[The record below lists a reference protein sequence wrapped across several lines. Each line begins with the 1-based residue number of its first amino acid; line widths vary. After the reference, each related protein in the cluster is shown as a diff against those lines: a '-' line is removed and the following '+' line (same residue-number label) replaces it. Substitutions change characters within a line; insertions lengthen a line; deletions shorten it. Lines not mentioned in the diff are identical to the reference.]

1 MPAMVEEQID
11 REFYTPER
19 WNNWI
24 KQVQECGF
32 ELTGS
37 NEPSE
42 KESEV
47 FVNME
52 DDIILACLKII
63 AKFDR
68 KVLSGESALSA
79 VANLRDIVLAEIEPI
94 SEDID
99 LMIDSLQTSL
109 MGGIA
114 ACECYIEGD
123 FEPKP
128 KMKDLIRSA
137 IDAEAADDVQIAMG
151 YVAQIGAAV
160 IGGKKIPKKALEDIP
175 YGFVAEW
182 LDGIESITAA
192 MVGATSYKKDDD

>member
-1 MPAMVEEQID
+1 MPDKGKEQIHH
-11 REFYTPER
+11 EYYTHER

-24 KQVQECGF
+24 KQVQESGF
-32 ELTGS
+32 ELA
-37 NEPSE
+37 
-42 KESEV
+42 ESDEISGENGEV

-68 KVLSGESALSA
+68 GTLSGEIALEA
-79 VANLRDIVLAEIEPI
+79 IADIRNIVLAEIKPI
-94 SEDID
+94 SDDID

-123 FEPKP
+123 FDK
-128 KMKDLIRSA
+128 KQNTKNLIKSA
-137 IDAEAADDVQIAMG
+137 IEAETADDIQIAMG
-151 YVAQIGAAV
+151 HIARIGASV
-160 IGGKKIPKKALEDIP
+160 ISGKKIPVKLLENIP

-182 LDGIESITAA
+182 LDGIESIAAA
-192 MVGATSYKKDDD
+192 MVGADSYKKDDE

>member
-1 MPAMVEEQID
+1 MAGKVEEQINH
-11 REFYTPER
+11 EFYTQER
-19 WNNWI
+19 WSNWI
-24 KQVQECGF
+24 KQIQESGF
-32 ELTGS
+32 VLDES
-37 NEPSE
+37 DEPSD
-42 KESEV
+42 KEGEV

-63 AKFDR
+63 AKYDR
-68 KVLSGESALSA
+68 EILSGEDARKA
-79 VANLRDIVLAEIEPI
+79 IADLRDIVLAEIEPI

-114 ACECYIEGD
+114 ACECYIDGD
-123 FEPKP
+123 FDPKP
-128 KMKDLIRSA
+128 KMKDIIKSA
-137 IDAEAADDVQIAMG
+137 LEAEAAEDIQIAMG

-182 LDGIESITAA
+182 LDGIES
-192 MVGATSYKKDDD
+192 

>member
-1 MPAMVEEQID
+1 MPDKVEEQNNH
-11 REFYTPER
+11 EFYTQER

-24 KQVQECGF
+24 KQVQESGF
-32 ELTGS
+32 VFTES
-37 NEPSE
+37 DEPSG
-42 KESEV
+42 KEGEV

-68 KVLSGESALSA
+68 EHLSGEGALGA
-79 VANLRDIVLAEIEPI
+79 IADLRGIVLAEIEPI

-114 ACECYIEGD
+114 ACECYVEGD
-123 FEPKP
+123 FDPKP
-128 KMKDLIRSA
+128 KMKDIIKSA

-182 LDGIESITAA
+182 LDGIESIAAA
-192 MVGATSYKKDDD
+192 MVGADSYKKDDD

>member
-1 MPAMVEEQID
+1 MTESDETSA
-11 REFYTPER
+11 
-19 WNNWI
+19 
-24 KQVQECGF
+24 
-32 ELTGS
+32 
-37 NEPSE
+37 
-42 KESEV
+42 KEGEV

-52 DDIILACLKII
+52 DDIILACLKVI

-68 KVLSGESALSA
+68 EHLSGEDALGA
-79 VANLRDIVLAEIEPI
+79 IADLRGIVLAEIEPI

-114 ACECYIEGD
+114 ACECYVEGD
-123 FEPKP
+123 FDPKP
-128 KMKDLIRSA
+128 KMKDIIKSA

-182 LDGIESITAA
+182 LDGIESIAAA
-192 MVGATSYKKDDD
+192 MVGADSYKKDDD

>member
-1 MPAMVEEQID
+1 MPGMVKEQINH
-11 REFYTPER
+11 EFYTKER

-24 KQVQECGF
+24 KQVRESGF
-32 ELTGS
+32 VLTES
-37 NEPSE
+37 NETSA
-42 KESEV
+42 KEGEV

-52 DDIILACLKII
+52 DDIILACLKVI

-68 KVLSGESALSA
+68 EHLSGEDALGA
-79 VANLRDIVLAEIEPI
+79 IADLRDIVLAEIEPI

-114 ACECYIEGD
+114 ACECYVEGNFD
-123 FEPKP
+123 PKP
-128 KMKDLIRSA
+128 KMKELIKSA

-151 YVAQIGAAV
+151 YVARIGAAV
-160 IGGKKIPKKALEDIP
+160 IGGKKIPKKALENIP

-182 LDGIESITAA
+182 LDGIESIAAA
-192 MVGATSYKKDDD
+192 MVGADSYKKDDD

>member
-1 MPAMVEEQID
+1 MPDMVEQINH
-11 REFYTPER
+11 EFYTQER

-24 KQVQECGF
+24 KQVQESGF
-32 ELTGS
+32 VLTES
-37 NEPSE
+37 DETSA
-42 KESEV
+42 KEGEV

-52 DDIILACLKII
+52 DDIILACLKVI

-68 KVLSGESALSA
+68 EHLSGEDALGA
-79 VANLRDIVLAEIEPI
+79 IADLRGIVLAEIEPI

-114 ACECYIEGD
+114 ACECYVEGD
-123 FEPKP
+123 FEKKP
-128 KMKDLIRSA
+128 KMKDLIKSA

-182 LDGIESITAA
+182 LDGIESIAAA
-192 MVGATSYKKDDD
+192 MVGADSYKKDDD